1 MYKRQNVNCSIA
13 YYGGDIPASKLTTKC
28 PSMCHF
34 GELDAGIPIDDVLKF
49 KNNNPDI
56 KLFTYPADHG
66 FNCDHRSQ
74 YNEVCSRIAFE
85 RTVGFL
91 NKNLI

>member
-1 MYKRQNVNCSIA
+1 
-13 YYGGDIPASKLTTKC
+13 
-28 PSMCHF
+28 MCHF
-34 GELDAGIPIDDVLKF
+34 GELDASIPIDDVLKF

-66 FNCDHRSQ
+66 FNCDHRFQ